1 MKGRK
6 DVIIMAVD
14 FSALDKAVDQAQL
27 KKDVEEA
34 KNNSG
39 DIPKGTY
46 IVGIDKMEIK
56 ATKDG
61 RPMFFIQARVKEGEH
76 KNKCVFMNR
85 VIYGTK
91 NDGNMIQS
99 VLTVLDKF
107 QTDIIPEFNG
117 YQDFVELVAD
127 IYEEIQGRVECEI
140 DYDKDAFN
148 SISIKEVFDV

>member
-1 MKGRK
+1 
-6 DVIIMAVD
+6 MAVD
-14 FSALDKAVDQAQL
+14 FSALDKAVDQEQL
-27 KKDVEEA
+27 RKDVAEA

-39 DIPKGTY
+39 DIPKGKY

-61 RPMFFIQARVKEGEH
+61 RPMFFIQARVKEGEY
-76 KNKCVFMNR
+76 KNHCIFMNR

-99 VLTVLDKF
+99 VITVLDKF
-107 QTDIIPEFNG
+107 QTETLPEFNG
-117 YQDFVELVAD
+117 YQDFVEVVAD
-127 IYEEIQGRVECEI
+127 IYEEIQGKVECEI

-148 SISIKEVFDV
+148 SISINEVYDV

>member
-1 MKGRK
+1 
-6 DVIIMAVD
+6 MAVD
-14 FSALDKAVDQAQL
+14 FSALDREVDQEQL
-27 KKDVEEA
+27 RKDIEEA

-46 IVGIDKMEIK
+46 IVGIDKMEIR

-61 RPMFFIQARVKEGEH
+61 RPMFFIQCRVKEGEY

-91 NDGNMIQS
+91 NDGSMIQS
-99 VLTVLDKF
+99 VITLLDKLE
-107 QTDIIPEFNG
+107 TETIPEFNE
-117 YQDFVELVAD
+117 YQDFVDVVAD
-127 IYEEIQGRVECEI
+127 IYEEIQGKVECEI

-148 SISIKEVFDV
+148 SVSIKEVFDV

>member
-1 MKGRK
+1 
-6 DVIIMAVD
+6 MAVD

-61 RPMFFIQARVKEGEH
+61 RPMFFMQARVKEGEH
-76 KNKCVFMNR
+76 ENKCVFMNR

-107 QTDIIPEFNG
+107 QTKILPEFSG
-117 YQDFVELVAD
+117 YQDFVDLVAD
-127 IYEEIQGRVECEI
+127 IYEEIQGKVECEI
-140 DYDKDAFN
+140 EYDKDAFN

>member
-1 MKGRK
+1 
-6 DVIIMAVD
+6 MAVD
-14 FSALDKAVDQAQL
+14 FSALDREVDQEQL
-27 KKDVEEA
+27 RKDVEEA

-46 IVGIDKMEIK
+46 IVGIDKMEIR

-61 RPMFFIQARVKEGEH
+61 RPMFFIQCRVKEGEY

-91 NDGNMIQS
+91 NDASMIQS
-99 VLTVLDKF
+99 VITLLDKLET
-107 QTDIIPEFNG
+107 QTIPEFNG
-117 YQDFVELVAD
+117 YQDFVDVVAD
-127 IYEEIQGRVECEI
+127 IYEEIQGKAECEI

-148 SISIKEVFDV
+148 SVSIKEVFDV

>member
-1 MKGRK
+1 
-6 DVIIMAVD
+6 MAVD
-14 FSALDKAVDQAQL
+14 FSALDREVDQEQL
-27 KKDVEEA
+27 RKDVEEA

-46 IVGIDKMEIK
+46 IVGIDKMEIR

-61 RPMFFIQARVKEGEH
+61 RPMFFIQCHVKEGEY

-91 NDGNMIQS
+91 NDGSMIQS
-99 VLTVLDKF
+99 VITLLDKLE
-107 QTDIIPEFNG
+107 TETIPEFNG
-117 YQDFVELVAD
+117 YQDFVDVVAD
-127 IYEEIQGRVECEI
+127 IYEEIQGKVECEI

-148 SISIKEVFDV
+148 SVSIKEVFDV

>member
-1 MKGRK
+1 
-6 DVIIMAVD
+6 MAVD
-14 FSALDKAVDQAQL
+14 FSALDREVDQEQL
-27 KKDVEEA
+27 RKDVEEA

-46 IVGIDKMEIK
+46 IVGIDKMEIR

-61 RPMFFIQARVKEGEH
+61 RPMFFIQCRVKEGAY

-91 NDGNMIQS
+91 NDGSMIQS
-99 VLTVLDKF
+99 VITLLDKLE
-107 QTDIIPEFNG
+107 TETIPEFNG
-117 YQDFVELVAD
+117 YQDFVDVVAD
-127 IYEEIQGRVECEI
+127 IYEEIQGKVECEI

-148 SISIKEVFDV
+148 SVSIKEVFDV

>member
-1 MKGRK
+1 
-6 DVIIMAVD
+6 MAVD
-14 FSALDKAVDQAQL
+14 FSALDREVDQEQL
-27 KKDVEEA
+27 RKDVEEA

-46 IVGIDKMEIK
+46 IVGIDKMEIR

-61 RPMFFIQARVKEGEH
+61 RPMFFIQCRVKEGEY

-91 NDGNMIQS
+91 NDGSTIQS
-99 VLTVLDKF
+99 VITLLDKLE
-107 QTDIIPEFNG
+107 TETIPEFNE
-117 YQDFVELVAD
+117 YQDFVDVVAD
-127 IYEEIQGRVECEI
+127 IYEEIQGKVECEI

-148 SISIKEVFDV
+148 SVSIKEVFDV